1 VLLDMQA
8 PDELRE
14 GIRKAVESEGDN
26 RISDMH
32 VWSVGPGLYA
42 AEIAVVSS
50 RPLETPGYYDLL
62 PKNLGIVHI
71 MVETHQCASP
81 GWKAP

>member
-1 VLLDMQA
+1 LG
-8 PDELRE
+8 E
-14 GIRKAVESEGDN
+14 GIQRAIESEGDN

-50 RPLETPGYYDLL
+50 RPLETVGYYDLL

-71 MVETHQCASP
+71 TVETHQCASHAC
-81 GWKAP
+81 KAP